1 MIVAKLEPRIEKI
14 AHGMIDSV
22 VDNGKMDLIDDLA
35 YPVPVTIL
43 LSCLVPIEDR
53 NLFSEWATEY

>member
-22 VDNGKMDLIDDLA
+22 VENGNMDLIDDLPSA
-35 YPVPVTIL
+35 CYNIAEL
-43 LSCLVPIEDR
+43 LDVPIEDR
-53 NLFSEWATEY
+53 NLFSKWATEY